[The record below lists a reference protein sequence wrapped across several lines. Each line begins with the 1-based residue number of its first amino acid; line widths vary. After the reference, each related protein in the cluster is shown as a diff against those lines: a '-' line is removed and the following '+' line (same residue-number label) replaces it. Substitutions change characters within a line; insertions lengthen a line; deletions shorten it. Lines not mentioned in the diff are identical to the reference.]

1 MRIWLNRA
9 VLLLATAAALPSLAQ
24 TAPIEAGVLKQA
36 DGRVVLTIRNLSP
49 HSAITAYL
57 YKTQEL
63 HGIGWGYRDAA
74 IEPRSQP
81 IPPDQQI
88 TQDFGSGAQ
97 PVEVM
102 FLAAV
107 WKDGTRFGDPMWV
120 NRLLEHRNVI
130 GQHLL
135 KATLMVQTALNS
147 DEDPQAVRRQFQQ
160 LAEGIKQEDYHPD
173 DLPVV
178 RQIYAWMEV
187 HFENPPKRLSDN
199 TPITNPHAILQSSLD
214 EYLRRL
220 GRFQLYR

>member
-1 MRIWLNRA
+1 MRIRLSGA
-9 VLLLATAAALPSLAQ
+9 IVLLTAAVALPAVAQ
-24 TAPIEAGVLKQA
+24 TAPIKTSVVKQS
-36 DGRVVLTIRNLSP
+36 DGRVILTIRNLSP
-49 HSAITAYL
+49 DSAITAYL

-74 IEPRSQP
+74 IEARSQP
-81 IPPDQQI
+81 VPPDQQI

-97 PVEVM
+97 PVEVI

-107 WKDGTRFGDPMWV
+107 WKDGATFGDPTWV
-120 NRLLEHRNVI
+120 NRLIEHRNVI
-130 GQHLL
+130 GEHLL

-160 LAEGIKQEDYHPD
+160 LADGIRREDYHPD
-173 DLPVV
+173 DFGVV

-187 HFENPPKRLSDN
+187 HFANPPIRLSDN
-199 TPITNPHAILQSSLD
+199 TRITDPHAILRSSLD